1 MNFVLI
7 LDAAKCNCNEVF
19 TAVSYFC
26 HQKTKKKPDFGY
38 CLEVIH
44 FPCKCNNR
52 FLKKQIR
59 NEICW

>member
-38 CLEVIH
+38 CSEV
-44 FPCKCNNR
+44 
-52 FLKKQIR
+52 KKYFF
-59 NEICW
+59 EKTDKK